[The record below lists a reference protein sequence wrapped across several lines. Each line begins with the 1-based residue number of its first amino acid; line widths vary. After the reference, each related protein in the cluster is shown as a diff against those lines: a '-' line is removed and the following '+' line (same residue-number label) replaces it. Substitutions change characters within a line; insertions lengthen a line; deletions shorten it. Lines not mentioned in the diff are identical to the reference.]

1 MPRLAKQGALV
12 GRWLSMLLGVQLLFV
27 CVGPNAAAS
36 GDDGSLVLWHSY
48 RGAEEVAL
56 LKVLSHYEKESGH
69 SVRALGIPYDA
80 FASKLT
86 TAIPRNNGPDLF
98 IFAHERLGGWVEA
111 KMLTALDGVVPEAE
125 LGEFF
130 EATVDPLRYEGKL
143 YGLPLAF
150 KSLVLYY
157 NKALVPRP
165 PATTDDLLQIGRQLR
180 QQKIYGLAYQS
191 SLFYF
196 HAPWFF
202 GFGGELNFDGRE
214 PGFSSPGA
222 LGSFQFLQQLYAEG
236 LMPDEVTGALV
247 TQLFNE
253 GRTGMVVN
261 GPWFLGEITPGTEF
275 GVAPL
280 PRVSST
286 GAPARPFLT
295 DEAVFVSSKTTRTES
310 AMALARYLAGKESSR
325 IRLTLGKQLVAHR
338 KVWQEEGLADD
349 PVMGVFAQQL
359 NHVVPMHNGPQMQNF
374 WEPGDLAL
382 KKLIRGGA
390 SPREAGLAGSRRYQA
405 ITQPPPPPVNSTPY
419 GVVFAFVV
427 VAVCAWLVRNV
438 VQIIRRGQWEDFRY
452 GWSWVFPGMMALGV
466 LVFIPF
472 VVSLALAFFSHR
484 AGEWT
489 FVGMGNFVSI
499 LSAKSFDILE
509 PLSFYYALVVTLAWT
524 LINLMFHLGAGV
536 GLALL
541 LNQKGLRLRGLYRV
555 LLIIPWAVPNYIT
568 ALIWKGMFHR
578 QFGAINAMVQGMGGE
593 AVAWFSSF
601 GTAFFANICTN
612 AWLGFPF
619 IMVVCLGAL
628 QAIPDELY
636 DAADV
641 DGAGRWAKFRL
652 ITLPLLRPSLLPA
665 ALLGIIWTF
674 NQFNIVYLVSSG
686 EPDNSTDI
694 LISEVYRWAFA
705 RQEQYGYASAYAGL
719 IFVLLL
725 GWSAWSTRV
734 ARRVE
739 DMT

>member
-1 MPRLAKQGALV
+1 MPRLANHSDVVRRLLFMVLGLQVVLV
-12 GRWLSMLLGVQLLFV
+12 LLGSSAPAH
-27 CVGPNAAAS
+27 GADAP
-36 GDDGSLVLWHSY
+36 LVLWHSY
-48 RGAEEVAL
+48 RGAEEKAL
-56 LKVLSHYEKESGH
+56 EQVLSQYEKETGR

-111 KMLTALDGVVPEAE
+111 KMLSALEGVISEAE

-130 EATVDPLRYEGKL
+130 EATVEPLRYEGHL

-165 PATTDDLLQIGRQLR
+165 PTTTDELLQIGRQLR
-180 QQKIYGLAYQS
+180 QREIYGLAYQS

-202 GFGGELNFDGRE
+202 GFGGTLNFGERD

-222 LGSFQFLQQLYAEG
+222 LGSFRFLQQLYAEQ

-253 GRTGMVVN
+253 GATGMVVN
-261 GPWFLGEITPGTEF
+261 GPWFLGEIDSKTDF

-280 PRVSST
+280 PRVSAT

-295 DEAVFVSSKTTRTES
+295 DEAVFVSSKTTRRES
-310 AMALARYLAGKESSR
+310 TVALARYLAGKESSR
-325 IRLTLGKQLVAHR
+325 VRLRVGKQLVAHKR
-338 KVWQEEGLADD
+338 VWQEEGLADD

-390 SPREAGLAGSRRYQA
+390 SPSEAGLAGRRRYQA
-405 ITQPPPPPVNSTPY
+405 ITQPPPPPVNAAPY
-419 GVVFAFVV
+419 GVVFAFLV
-427 VAVCAWLVRNV
+427 VALCAWLVRNV
-438 VQIIRRGQWEDFRY
+438 VQIIRRGEWAGFRY

-489 FVGMGNFVSI
+489 FVGMGNFISI

-524 LINLMFHLGAGV
+524 AINLVFHLGVGV

-541 LNQKGLRLRGLYRV
+541 LNQKGLRLRALYRV

-578 QFGAINAMVQGMGGE
+578 QFGAINAMVRGMGGE

-628 QAIPDELY
+628 QAIPEELY

-641 DGAGRWAKFRL
+641 DGAGPWAKFRL

-725 GWSAWSTRV
+725 GWSVWSTRV